1 MIKGFETT
9 LMLLILI
16 VSFTILIFV
25 FLILKQRS
33 ALKKLDGFQG
43 TGHWFSGHTSEIRK
57 IGKVTLLKKFP
68 YYFKFSEG
76 LFRYRIC
83 CYDPDL
89 IRQVIHNSDKATDR
103 FNIAWLTYRGDNCI
117 EHKTIGP
124 DLKAYKRL
132 IHKCYLL
139 HLQQHFIKICR
150 EVCMSSLQNLDIS
163 DQEVKTM
170 DIRSFLSGI
179 EYNLPMKLWMGET
192 TIKYKALVKSMVPDT
207 GSHRKPDYTSIL
219 DYWQLGYETLEAF
232 RYRKRIEQVHK
243 KVLAIHRN
251 KNLISRNKE
260 TICNPVCILDH
271 IISLE
276 MREHHNMSDKDYTSF
291 FLTHISLLKSIRRL
305 FFWIIKSFAENTA
318 WQDRIRHEIIKM
330 KDNGMYSVENLQL
343 ESFRDLNMFVCECL
357 RMYPS
362 ELLTRRV
369 TQSFTFDGHV
379 IPAGTLIDIDLFSLH
394 RNPLYWELPDKFMP
408 ERFIE
413 GCGKHLY
420 QYLPFSTGHR
430 MCPAKKFMMTMIK
443 TVVITFVERVK
454 IRTVNNENQ
463 ELNGTYIEV
472 RPTSA

>member
-1 MIKGFETT
+1 M
-9 LMLLILI
+9 
-16 VSFTILIFV
+16 
-25 FLILKQRS
+25 
-33 ALKKLDGFQG
+33 
-43 TGHWFSGHTSEIRK
+43 
-57 IGKVTLLKKFP
+57 
-68 YYFKFSEG
+68 
-76 LFRYRIC
+76 
-83 CYDPDL
+83 
-89 IRQVIHNSDKATDR
+89 
-103 FNIAWLTYRGDNCI
+103 
-117 EHKTIGP
+117 
-124 DLKAYKRL
+124 
-132 IHKCYLL
+132 
-139 HLQQHFIKICR
+139 
-150 EVCMSSLQNLDIS
+150 
-163 DQEVKTM
+163 
-170 DIRSFLSGI
+170 
-179 EYNLPMKLWMGET
+179 
-192 TIKYKALVKSMVPDT
+192 
-207 GSHRKPDYTSIL
+207 
-219 DYWQLGYETLEAF
+219 
-232 RYRKRIEQVHK
+232 
-243 KVLAIHRN
+243 
-251 KNLISRNKE
+251 ISRNKE